1 MLDGVG
7 SSGHVVG
14 RLPVRILETSLSLRG
29 VKEGNDEPLTVA
41 PLGGGDSWSNCFP
54 MAATFSEKGSKVIS
68 SEVSSWGG
76 RRRVEQ
82 SFEGGEYVP
91 SVSCTVDL
99 VIEKSLLSSS
109 DAEQKQSPPPHDPS
123 VL

>member
-1 MLDGVG
+1 MG

-54 MAATFSEKGSKVIS
+54 MAATFSVNVNRQLTESK
-68 SEVSSWGG
+68 E
-76 RRRVEQ
+76 E
-82 SFEGGEYVP
+82 
-91 SVSCTVDL
+91 
-99 VIEKSLLSSS
+99 
-109 DAEQKQSPPPHDPS
+109 
-123 VL
+123 

>member
-1 MLDGVG
+1 MG

-54 MAATFSEKGSKVIS
+54 MAATFSVIKEAKLS
-68 SEVSSWGG
+68 AVRLVAGG
-76 RRRVEQ
+76 GGIGKSRV
-82 SFEGGEYVP
+82 
-91 SVSCTVDL
+91 L
-99 VIEKSLLSSS
+99 
-109 DAEQKQSPPPHDPS
+109 H
-123 VL
+123 